1 MPILTGG
8 EVNSLIFVNMIAAQL
23 INEHLSPLRTTD
35 SVEAALAFMISQGVT
50 ELPLI
55 EQKQLYNY
63 VRLQQLSGFA
73 KEQSLGNA
81 IVRNHFSPSAQ
92 PNSHLYEL
100 VPMLAANELSLLAVT
115 DAEGNY
121 QGIIEQKNIN
131 KHIAEGFTYRGM
143 GAILV
148 LVMDDRDFAPS
159 QLARWI
165 EENGAKML
173 GIMINHAE
181 QGKLRINVKLNT
193 TVVRGIMATLERQNV
208 RVEHVFM
215 AEDHDEND
223 TKAFDVVFKFFDI

>member
-1 MPILTGG
+1 
-8 EVNSLIFVNMIAAQL
+8 MIASQL

-73 KEQSLGNA
+73 KEQSLGDA
-81 IVRNHFSPSAQ
+81 IARNHFSPSAQ

-115 DAEGNY
+115 DTEGNY
-121 QGIIEQKNIN
+121 QGIIEQKSIN
-131 KHIAEGFTYRGM
+131 KHISDSFTYRGM

-173 GIMINHAE
+173 GMMINHAD
-181 QGKLRINVKLNT
+181 QGKLRIHVKLNT

-215 AEDHDEND
+215 AEDHNEND

>member
-1 MPILTGG
+1 
-8 EVNSLIFVNMIAAQL
+8 MIASQL

-63 VRLQQLSGFA
+63 VRLHQLSGLN
-73 KEQSLGNA
+73 KEQTLGDA
-81 IVRNHFSPSAQ
+81 IAKNHFTPSARG
-92 PNSHLYEL
+92 NSHLYEL
-100 VPMLAANELSLLAVT
+100 VPMLAANELGLLAVT
-115 DAEGNY
+115 DEEGNY
-121 QGIIEQKNIN
+121 QGIIEQKSIN
-131 KHIAEGFTYRGM
+131 KLISDSFTYRGM

-148 LVMDDRDFAPS
+148 LLMDDRDFAPS

-173 GIMINHAE
+173 GMMINHAE
-181 QGKLRINVKLNT
+181 QGKLRINIKLNT
-193 TVVRGIMATLERQNV
+193 TVVRGILATLDRQHIA
-208 RVEHVFM
+208 VEHVFM

>member
-1 MPILTGG
+1 
-8 EVNSLIFVNMIAAQL
+8 MIASQL

-63 VRLQQLSGFA
+63 VRLQQLSGLP
-73 KEQSLGNA
+73 KEQSLGDA
-81 IVRNHFSPSAQ
+81 IAKNPFTPSAQ
-92 PNSHLYEL
+92 SNNHLYEL

-115 DAEGNY
+115 DAEGMY
-121 QGIIEQKNIN
+121 QGIIEQKSIN
-131 KHIAEGFTYRGM
+131 KLISESFTYRGM

-148 LVMDDRDFAPS
+148 LRMDDRDFAPS
-159 QLARWI
+159 LLARWI

-173 GIMINHAE
+173 GMMINHAE
-181 QGKLRINVKLNT
+181 QGELRIHVKLNT
-193 TVVRGIMATLERQNV
+193 TVVRGIMATLERQHV
-208 RVEHVFM
+208 KVEHVFM

-223 TKAFDVVFKFFDI
+223 SKAFDVVFKFFDI

>member
-1 MPILTGG
+1 
-8 EVNSLIFVNMIAAQL
+8 MIASQL

-63 VRLQQLSGFA
+63 VRLQQLSGLP
-73 KEQSLGNA
+73 KEKNLGDV
-81 IVRNHFSPSAQ
+81 ISKNHFTPSAQ
-92 PNSHLYEL
+92 NNSHLYEL
-100 VPMLAANELSLLAVT
+100 VPLLAANELSLLAVT
-115 DAEGNY
+115 DTEGTY
-121 QGIIEQKNIN
+121 QGIIEQKSIN
-131 KHIAEGFTYRGM
+131 KLISDSFTYRGM

-148 LVMDDRDFAPS
+148 LLMDDRDFAPS

-173 GIMINHAE
+173 GMMINHAE

-193 TVVRGIMATLERQNV
+193 TVVRGIMATLDRQHIQ
-208 RVEHVFM
+208 VEHVFM

-223 TKAFDVVFKFFDI
+223 TKAFDMVFKFFDI

>member
-1 MPILTGG
+1 
-8 EVNSLIFVNMIAAQL
+8 MIASQL

-63 VRLQQLSGFA
+63 VRLQQLSGLP
-73 KEQSLGNA
+73 KEQSLGDA
-81 IVRNHFSPSAQ
+81 IAKNPFTPSAQ
-92 PNSHLYEL
+92 SNNHLYEL

-115 DAEGNY
+115 DAEGMY
-121 QGIIEQKNIN
+121 QGIIEQKSIN
-131 KHIAEGFTYRGM
+131 KLISESFTYRGM

-148 LVMDDRDFAPS
+148 LRMDDRDFAPS
-159 QLARWI
+159 LLARWI

-173 GIMINHAE
+173 GMMINHAE
-181 QGKLRINVKLNT
+181 QGQLRIHVKLNT
-193 TVVRGIMATLERQNV
+193 TVVRGIMATLERQHV
-208 RVEHVFM
+208 KVEHVFM

-223 TKAFDVVFKFFDI
+223 SKAFDVVFKFFDI

>member
-1 MPILTGG
+1 
-8 EVNSLIFVNMIAAQL
+8 MIASQL

-73 KEQSLGNA
+73 KEQSLGDA
-81 IVRNHFSPSAQ
+81 IARNHFSPSAQ

-121 QGIIEQKNIN
+121 QGIIEQKSIN
-131 KHIAEGFTYRGM
+131 KHISDSFTYRGM
-143 GAILV
+143 GAILM

-173 GIMINHAE
+173 GMMINHAD
-181 QGKLRINVKLNT
+181 QGKLRIHVKLNT

-215 AEDHDEND
+215 AEDHNEND

>member
-1 MPILTGG
+1 
-8 EVNSLIFVNMIAAQL
+8 MIASQL

-35 SVEAALAFMISQGVT
+35 SVEAALAFMIRQGVT

-63 VRLQQLSGFA
+63 VRLQQLSDMP
-73 KEQSLGNA
+73 KEQTLGDA
-81 IVRNHFSPSAQ
+81 IPKNLFTPSAQ
-92 PNSHLYEL
+92 MNSHLYEL

-115 DAEGNY
+115 DTVGMY
-121 QGIIEQKNIN
+121 QGIIEQKSIN
-131 KHIAEGFTYRGM
+131 KLISESFTYRGM

-148 LVMDDRDFAPS
+148 LLMDDRDFAPS

-173 GIMINHAE
+173 GMMINHAE

-193 TVVRGIMATLERQNV
+193 TIVRGIMATLERQNV
-208 RVEHVFM
+208 KVEHVFM

-223 TKAFDVVFKFFDI
+223 TKAFDMVFKFFDI

>member
-1 MPILTGG
+1 
-8 EVNSLIFVNMIAAQL
+8 MIASQL

-73 KEQSLGNA
+73 KEQSLGDA
-81 IVRNHFSPSAQ
+81 IARNHFSPSAQ

-121 QGIIEQKNIN
+121 QGIIEQKSIN
-131 KHIAEGFTYRGM
+131 KHISDSFTYRGM

-173 GIMINHAE
+173 GMMINHAD
-181 QGKLRINVKLNT
+181 QGKLRIHVKLNT

-215 AEDHDEND
+215 AEDHNEND

>member
-1 MPILTGG
+1 
-8 EVNSLIFVNMIAAQL
+8 MIASQL

-63 VRLQQLSGFA
+63 VRLQQLSGFP
-73 KEQSLGNA
+73 KEQSLGDA
-81 IVRNHFSPSAQ
+81 IAKNPFPPSAMGQ
-92 PNSHLYEL
+92 SHLYEL
-100 VPMLAANELSLLAVT
+100 VPMLAANELSILAVT
-115 DAEGNY
+115 DADGQY
-121 QGIIEQKNIN
+121 QGIIEQKSIN
-131 KHIAEGFTYRGM
+131 KLIADSFTYRGM

-148 LVMDDRDFAPS
+148 LLMDDRDFAPS
-159 QLARWI
+159 QLGRWI

-173 GIMINHAE
+173 GMMINHAE

-193 TVVRGIMATLERQNV
+193 TVVRGIIATLERQHVN
-208 RVEHVFM
+208 VEHVFM

>member
-1 MPILTGG
+1 
-8 EVNSLIFVNMIAAQL
+8 MIASQL

-63 VRLQQLSGFA
+63 VRLQQLSGLP
-73 KEQSLGNA
+73 KEQSLGDA
-81 IVRNHFSPSAQ
+81 IAKNPFTPSARS
-92 PNSHLYEL
+92 NNHLYEL

-115 DAEGNY
+115 DAEGMF
-121 QGIIEQKNIN
+121 QGIIEQKSIN
-131 KHIAEGFTYRGM
+131 KLISESFTYRGM

-148 LVMDDRDFAPS
+148 LRMDDRDFAPS
-159 QLARWI
+159 LLARWI

-173 GIMINHAE
+173 GMMINHAE
-181 QGKLRINVKLNT
+181 QGQLRIHVKLNT
-193 TVVRGIMATLERQNV
+193 TVVRGIMATLERQHV
-208 RVEHVFM
+208 KVEHVFM

-223 TKAFDVVFKFFDI
+223 SKAFDVVFKFFDI